1 LAFFNQPTSVEEA
14 LSSRKNIQVE
24 ESEIQALSNEITKD
38 CQTDYEKVLKIHDWV
53 AENIYYDYDA
63 FYDPFPARI
72 TWSVDLKNA
81 LSVADAW
88 RAWNDV
94 QVEN

>member
-1 LAFFNQPTSVEEA
+1 MSMISSIEA
-14 LSSRKNIQVE
+14 KLGPCPRCGGRAMVDSYSETPPSSMDIDVRC
-24 ESEIQALSNEITKD
+24 TK
-38 CQTDYEKVLKIHDWV
+38 CGLTME
-53 AENIYYDYDA
+53 YDYDA

-88 RAWNDV
+88 RAWNDA
-94 QVEN
+94 QVED